1 MGRFQVFNILMGT
14 DQILFKFDHGDT
26 DVRTVVSKTFQIC
39 QKIIEDESVFQST
52 FSFSDT
58 LCMIDFNFITQII
71 DMLFQR
77 LDPVCKRNIVS
88 DKSFP

>member
-39 QKIIEDESVFQST
+39 QKIIEDECLS
-52 FSFSDT
+52 
-58 LCMIDFNFITQII
+58 LLMI
-71 DMLFQR
+71 
-77 LDPVCKRNIVS
+77 
-88 DKSFP
+88 